1 MGDIMIK
8 VVQERDNIYTVELDV
23 LEISLLTQI
32 ALGYS
37 IPKSQALILCVS
49 KGFDTCAMMLK
60 EIAEHETR
68 KRTNTEN
75 EG

>member
-1 MGDIMIK
+1 MIK

-37 IPKSQALILCVS
+37 IPKSQVLVLCLH
-49 KGFDTCAMMLK
+49 KGFDTCVMMLK

-68 KRTNTEN
+68 RRNNTDN

>member
-1 MGDIMIK
+1 MIK

-32 ALGYS
+32 SLGYS
-37 IPKSQALILCVS
+37 IPKSQALVLCIH

-60 EIAEHETR
+60 EIAEHEKR
-68 KRTNTEN
+68 KRNTE
-75 EG
+75 EKDG